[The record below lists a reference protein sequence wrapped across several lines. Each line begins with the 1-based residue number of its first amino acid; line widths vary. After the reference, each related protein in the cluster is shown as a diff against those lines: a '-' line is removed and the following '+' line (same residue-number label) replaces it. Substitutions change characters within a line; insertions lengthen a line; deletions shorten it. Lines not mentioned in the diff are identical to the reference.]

1 MAEMD
6 RVWKRLRDRANLNA
20 DHDLLISMS
29 DARRLVSNIY
39 LDEWGE
45 RPRAETTEFLAGE
58 LVRLTLE
65 ARGTGKPPAYSRD
78 PERFVC

>member
-6 RVWKRLRDRANLNA
+6 RVWKRLTERATMNA
-20 DHDLLISMS
+20 DRNLLISMG

-39 LDEWGE
+39 LDECGE
-45 RPRAETTEFLAGE
+45 RPRAETTEFLARE

-65 ARGTGKPPAYSRD
+65 ARDNGKPPGYRGS
-78 PERFVC
+78 PEPFVC